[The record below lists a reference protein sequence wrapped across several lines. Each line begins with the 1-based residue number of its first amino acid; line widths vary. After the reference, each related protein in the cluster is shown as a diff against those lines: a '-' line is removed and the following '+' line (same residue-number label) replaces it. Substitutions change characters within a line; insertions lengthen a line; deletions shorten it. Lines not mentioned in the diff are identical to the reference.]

1 MVYVL
6 AKVIPLRINIV
17 LVLIIRKKVFV
28 VVVYMLNS
36 RSPKYKESKRF
47 KVEQK
52 SPRFSSFKLERNIL
66 IRYIPV
72 TCAST

>member
-36 RSPKYKESKRF
+36 LSPKYKESKRF

-52 SPRFSSFKLERNIL
+52 SPRFSSFKLERNIS